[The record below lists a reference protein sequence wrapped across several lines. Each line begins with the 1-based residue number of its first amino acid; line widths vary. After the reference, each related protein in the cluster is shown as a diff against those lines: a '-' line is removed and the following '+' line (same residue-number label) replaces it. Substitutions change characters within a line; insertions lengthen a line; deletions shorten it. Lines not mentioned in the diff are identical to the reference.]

1 MKLILFVFLLV
12 APTVSADWDQKWVD
26 EAIDPEQIIHRI
38 RVVEGLY
45 SRNQLPYLFD
55 LRDLTEDYDEIL
67 RTNQRIR
74 WILSKNEFNED
85 NYRRLSRDYTFMIS
99 NLSCLERS
107 DPFNYYSHSVDC
119 NEYRYF
125 LADSYIGA
133 IETRYILAKA
143 MNLKQDWEEVIKL
156 VDFLSWILPDIDGS
170 FYVIQ
175 TSYDGLSMVENPNIK
190 HKYRPSKYR
199 WFRKIAQE
207 RLEAE

>member
-74 WILSKNEFNED
+74 WILSKNKFNED

-107 DPFNYYSHSVDC
+107 DPFN
-119 NEYRYF
+119 
-125 LADSYIGA
+125 
-133 IETRYILAKA
+133 
-143 MNLKQDWEEVIKL
+143 
-156 VDFLSWILPDIDGS
+156 
-170 FYVIQ
+170 
-175 TSYDGLSMVENPNIK
+175 
-190 HKYRPSKYR
+190 
-199 WFRKIAQE
+199 
-207 RLEAE
+207 